1 MSMALRWPTAL
12 LLLGLSGIATAEIRG
27 IYHPYVN
34 QGERELEYQ
43 LLWRGDGETPS
54 NLQQISFGYGWTDR
68 FATEIYLLTESV
80 HRQNRRSRGFEL
92 EALWQLTEQG
102 EYWADWGLLLEAEAD
117 RAGTEREVAVS
128 LLLEKEL
135 AQRWVGTVNAQLE
148 YEFGDDIDNEIETA
162 LRAQLRYLHSP
173 ALEPALD
180 LYLDDQDYAIGPTL
194 LGAHR
199 LAPGRQLRWEL
210 GLPIGL
216 NDRTPDV
223 GVRLS
228 LELEF

>member
-1 MSMALRWPTAL
+1 
-12 LLLGLSGIATAEIRG
+12 GL
-27 IYHPYVN
+27 
-34 QGERELEYQ
+34 EREA
-43 LLWRGDGETPS
+43 S
-54 NLQQISFGYGWTDR
+54 I
-68 FATEIYLLTESV
+68 
-80 HRQNRRSRGFEL
+80 
-92 EALWQLTEQG
+92 
-102 EYWADWGLLLEAEAD
+102 
-117 RAGTEREVAVS
+117 S
-128 LLLEKEL
+128 LLIEKEL
-135 AQRWVGTVNAQLE
+135 AQRWVGTINAQLE
-148 YEFGDDIDNEIETA
+148 YEFGDIDTELETA

-216 NDRTPDV
+216 TDRTPDV
-223 GVRLS
+223 GLRLS